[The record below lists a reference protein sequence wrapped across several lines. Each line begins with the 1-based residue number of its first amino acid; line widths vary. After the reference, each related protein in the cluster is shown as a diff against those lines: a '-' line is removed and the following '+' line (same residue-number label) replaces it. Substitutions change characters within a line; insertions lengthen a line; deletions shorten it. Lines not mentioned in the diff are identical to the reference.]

1 MKPEHKKGKSAN
13 KSRNLKKRSNNF
25 TSGEL
30 VFQPWFLPRQ
40 SRLAINSLIPPG
52 YRNKM
57 RGYFEDYGCM
67 VCGAEHVG
75 YDANGM
81 CRPCH
86 QTIVRRLK
94 GSVRRRMAGKPYD
107 RADQFMLR
115 RAKLAKK
122 LLGRFS
128 PNLRGRSLRHPLDK
142 ALSNNPIDDALG
154 FLSPV
159 IPRNIVR
166 IPDPKPSDEEVVGG
180 KSVRDLRTGRP
191 HR

>member
-13 KSRNLKKRSNNF
+13 KSRNPKKRANRF

-30 VFQPWFLPRQ
+30 VFQPWFLPKQ

-57 RGYFEDYGCM
+57 RAYFDDYGCM
-67 VCGAEHVG
+67 VCGAEQVG
-75 YDANGM
+75 YEVNGM

-94 GSVRRRMAGKPYD
+94 GCVRRRMAGKSYD

-128 PNLRGRSLRHPLDK
+128 PNSSARSLRHPLDK
-142 ALSNNPIDDALG
+142 PLSNNPIDDALAL
-154 FLSPV
+154 LSPV
-159 IPRNIVR
+159 IPRNNIQ
-166 IPDPKPSDEEVVGG
+166 IPVPESPYEGG
-180 KSVRDLRTGRP
+180 KSVCDLRTGRP